1 MAEVQQ
7 AQFLP
12 DLTDGFR
19 RCRSASLAVAFV
31 TESGLELDEIA
42 DALRHALDSDAQVRV
57 LLDLSLGNTDPSA
70 VWSLLALAGTHP
82 TVQIRAALPNDDRL
96 LHSKFYLFDYGNEL
110 GLVTGSANLSRAAL
124 TTNIEHGL
132 TVRGSRNEPLIADA
146 IQFFNQLWQSPA
158 SRPINDEAARLYEEF
173 CGRRRTLQTRAERRS
188 RASWLRLEAY
198 LTAVPPVLEWPSM
211 EAAYIA
217 GLVCARGTFD
227 DAARTI
233 QVKLRFNKGSYPSGQ
248 VKVWNTSFPAEEV
261 IPTISTRIAER
272 LGLVLP
278 GVPVSVAG
286 QVITLDL
293 SGHRAIYDVIR
304 APFQPASDTTHFRLP
319 RGLARAGEDVITEF
333 VRGFA
338 VASGLVTDG
347 TALPQ
352 HPLTGAAMQTVW
364 LRPKTYN
371 KRLFD
376 ELHALIESR
385 LGIPVYTQWREYR
398 EPHLKI
404 RCQDFFEIG
413 FGIDWWDALVAAGA
427 DYNEVMLA

>member
-1 MAEVQQ
+1 MAKVQQ

-12 DLTDGFR
+12 DLADGFR

-31 TESGLELDEIA
+31 TESGLEIDEVA
-42 DALRHALDSDAQVRV
+42 DAVQQALDSDAQLRI

-70 VWSLLALAGTHP
+70 VWSLLALAGAHP
-82 TVQIRAALPNDDRL
+82 TVQIRAALPNDGRL
-96 LHSKFYLFDYGNEL
+96 LHAKFYLFDFGEEL
-110 GLVTGSANLSRAAL
+110 ALVTGSANLSEAAL
-124 TTNIEHGL
+124 TANIEHGM
-132 TVRGSRNEPLIADA
+132 TVRGSRNDPLIDGA
-146 IQFFNQLWQSPA
+146 IQFFTQLWQSPA

-173 CGRRRTLQTRAERRS
+173 CGRRRTLQARAERRS

-198 LTAVPPVLEWPSM
+198 LAAVPPVLEWPSV

-227 DAARTI
+227 DTARTI

-248 VKVWNTSFPAEEV
+248 VRVWNTSFPADEV
-261 IPTISTRIAER
+261 IPTIPTRIAER
-272 LGLVLP
+272 LGLILP
-278 GVPVSVAG
+278 DVPVLVTG
-286 QVITLDL
+286 QVITVNLN
-293 SGHRAIYDVIR
+293 GHRAIYDVLR
-304 APFQPASDTTHFRLP
+304 APFQPASDTTHFRIP

-352 HPLTGAAMQTVW
+352 HLLTGVAIQIVW
-364 LRPKTYN
+364 LRPKTGN
-371 KRLFD
+371 KRLFND
-376 ELHALIESR
+376 LRALIEDR
-385 LGIPVYTQWREYR
+385 LGIKVYTHWREYR

-404 RCQDFFEIG
+404 RCQNFLEIG

-427 DYNEVMLA
+427 DYNEVMLT